1 MKTKIVRGT
10 EGKYSIREDGSVFVN
25 YKLDAGGNVI
35 SNIPEPI
42 KIVNGRFSCSNTEK
56 EKNKTLAIGKVLYEH
71 FGFFYCNKCGKKET
85 EKDILVKSTKCI
97 CNECDTSS
105 TTSRYYISKS
115 MGIKEEDLT
124 DETYYLQLKI
134 MELKREIKFLKKDN
148 HG

>member
-1 MKTKIVRGT
+1 MRTKIVKNI
-10 EGKYSIREDGSVFVN
+10 EGKYSIREDGSVFMN
-25 YKLDAGGNVI
+25 YRLDHKGDIV
-35 SNIPEPI
+35 SNTPEPV
-42 KIVNGRFSCSNTEK
+42 KIINGRFSYIDSEK
-56 EKNKTLAIGKVLYEH
+56 GKNATFTVNKILYEH

-85 EKDILVKSTKCI
+85 EKDVLVKYAKCV

-134 MELKREIKFLKKDN
+134 MELKREIKTLKEDN